1 MQTFARE
8 RGLPSLRLDVPSE
21 GVVVM
26 RSVAIDVV
34 ARALSGLLLL
44 TALAAPALA
53 QRADGDTYRPEVG
66 QAGKDVVWVP
76 TPDEVV
82 TKMLDMAQL
91 QRGERVVDLGSGDG
105 KIAIAAAQRGAIARG
120 IEFNP
125 KLVTLARQKAEEA
138 GVKVD
143 FAQGDIFE
151 SNFRNADVVT
161 LYLLPSLNERL
172 RPILLRMKPG
182 TRVTSHQFPM
192 GDWTPDQTATVG
204 SRQAH
209 LWIVPA
215 QVDGRWQ
222 LQFDDGSPPVALTLR
237 QRFQMVSG
245 GARWNGRDAEL
256 SQARVKGAQVEF
268 TVADGDGT
276 AHRFEALAEK
286 PDRLRGHAVA
296 GDGRRLAFTAT
307 R

>member
-1 MQTFARE
+1 
-8 RGLPSLRLDVPSE
+8 
-21 GVVVM
+21 M
-26 RSVAIDVV
+26 RCAVAVV
-34 ARALSGLLLL
+34 APALSGLLLL
-44 TALAAPALA
+44 GALAAPALA
-53 QRADGDTYRPEVG
+53 QRAGGEPYRPEVG

-91 QRGERVVDLGSGDG
+91 RRGERVVDLGSGDG
-105 KIAIAAAQRGAIARG
+105 KIAIAAAQRGAVAHG

-125 KLVTLARQKAEEA
+125 DLVTLARSKADQA

-143 FAQGDIFE
+143 FAQGDIFK
-151 SNFRNADVVT
+151 SDFRNADVVT

-182 TRVTSHQFPM
+182 TRVTSHQFQM
-192 GDWTPDQTATVG
+192 GDWTPDETATVG

-215 QVDGRWQ
+215 RVDGRWQ
-222 LQFDDGSPPVALTLR
+222 VQFEDGGPPLALTLQ

-245 GARWNGRDAEL
+245 SARWNGRDAEL
-256 SQARVKGAQVEF
+256 SQARVNGAQVEF
-268 TVADGDGT
+268 TMADADGT
-276 AHRFEALAEK
+276 AHRFDARAET
-286 PDRLRGHAVA
+286 PNRLRGHAVA